1 MTQKTKASREE
12 LARVAALVRPA
23 LASKDYIPALT
34 CIRFD
39 GGEATAYNDVT
50 AIGAL
55 CTLDIE
61 RCVPGDFLIR
71 AMGTFGGADVV
82 FERGADAS
90 MVLKSGR
97 STLKTP
103 TLDAAEFPF
112 AWPGEDEGEGMP
124 LDRAIVRAIERCLVS
139 VGSNPAHPAQM
150 GVTLES
156 DGGRA
161 VLYSTDNYTVSRCD
175 SGAKVKLPGDAP
187 VILPRF
193 FCEQLVALC
202 KAHPEAKLT
211 LVLLDGAVL
220 VEVGERAR
228 ILTKTPVD
236 LVPLDFPRIVS
247 KHVDL
252 KRIKDLVSAIP
263 DAFDGALNRALLVL
277 SGEVVPETKFEVGGK
292 AVSMESRSAQG
303 TSEDEV
309 PFDNAAGSVKFSSNP
324 QLLQRG
330 AKACALVGFTER
342 VTVMADAD
350 CTFVHL
356 VAHLS

>member
-1 MTQKTKASREE
+1 MTQKTKAGREE

-34 CIRFD
+34 CIRFG

-50 AIGAL
+50 AIGVT
-55 CTLDIE
+55 CGLDIE

-82 FERGADAS
+82 FERGADGS

-97 STLKTP
+97 SVLKTP
-103 TLDAAEFPF
+103 TVDAAEFPF
-112 AWPGEDEGEGMP
+112 KWPGDEGEVMP
-124 LDRAIVRAIERCLVS
+124 LDRGVIRAIERCLVS

-175 SGAKVKLPGDAP
+175 SGAKIDALPGDAP

-193 FCEQLVALC
+193 FCEQLVALS
-202 KAHPEAKLT
+202 KAFPDVKP
-211 LVLLDGAVL
+211 VMVFLDGAVL
-220 VEVGERAR
+220 VEFGEAAR

-252 KRIKDLVSAIP
+252 RKIKDLVGTIP
-263 DAFDGALNRALLVL
+263 DAFDGALNRAMLVL
-277 SGEVVPETKFEVGGK
+277 GGEAVPETKFEVGGK
-292 AVSMESRSAQG
+292 VMGMYSKSPQG
-303 TSEDEV
+303 TSEDDV
-309 PFDNAAGSVKFSSNP
+309 PFDNAAGSFKFSSNP

-350 CTFVHL
+350 CNFVHL